1 MDSRLVVTKREGE
14 GVGQTGS
21 SGLIDAHLKWIDN
34 QVLLYSTG
42 NYVQSLV
49 MEHDER

>member
-1 MDSRLVVTKREGE
+1 MDGE
-14 GVGQTGS
+14 FKVRRHK
-21 SGLIDAHLKWIDN
+21 LLHLEPIDN
-34 QVLLYSTG
+34 EVLLHSTG